1 MKHLGNRQLFFLHI
15 PKTGGLTLRGILS
28 RYFTRGQ
35 VCPANGLGSLLKIS
49 DAEIAQYSYFRG
61 HIPYNATQLM
71 PRTPLVITFLRDPF
85 ERTLSN
91 YAYLRS
97 REDLRLHPVAAQ
109 NNLIGY
115 LRNPRAAYN
124 QTDMMTY
131 FIGANFP
138 IRGLPNRDKHLD
150 LAMRRLESM
159 PFVGITERYDES
171 VQLLAHVLGILPI
184 EHIEKRNVSPERLRI
199 SDLSAE
205 EYALIDEITQND
217 QRLYA
222 YARQLFEARYQAF
235 LQTTAQHQPESH

>member
-1 MKHLGNRQLFFLHI
+1 MRHLGNHQLFFLHI
-15 PKTGGLTLRGILS
+15 PKTGGLTLRSILS
-28 RYFTRGQ
+28 RYFTQQQ
-35 VCPANGLGSLLKIS
+35 VCAANGLGSLLKMR
-49 DAEIAQYSYFRG
+49 DDEIAHYRYFRG

-71 PRTPLVITFLRDPF
+71 QRSPLVITFLRDPF

-97 REDLRLHPVAAQ
+97 RDDLRLHPVAAQ
-109 NNLIGY
+109 NDLLGY
-115 LRNPRAAYN
+115 LKNTRAAYN

-138 IRGLPNRDKHLD
+138 IRGIPNRDKHLD
-150 LAMRRLESM
+150 LAMRRLEHM

-171 VQLLAHVLGILPI
+171 IQLLAHVLGIAPI
-184 EHIEKRNVSPERLRI
+184 QQVEKRNVSPERLRT

-205 EYALIDEITQND
+205 EYALIDEMTQND

-222 YARQLFEARYQAF
+222 YATQLFEARYQTF
-235 LQTTAQHQPESH
+235 LQTTAQRQQESR